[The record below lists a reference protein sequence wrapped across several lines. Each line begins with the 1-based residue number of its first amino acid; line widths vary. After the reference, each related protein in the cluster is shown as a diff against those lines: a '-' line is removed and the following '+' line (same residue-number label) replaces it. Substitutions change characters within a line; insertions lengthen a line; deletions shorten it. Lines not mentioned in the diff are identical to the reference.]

1 MISMSRSRI
10 LTLSFAA
17 CLVTVALAG
26 VDAREPI
33 AVAPVAEAEAA
44 QAADRGK
51 EVYTANK
58 CQMCHMIDG
67 VGSKRAPL
75 DGVGAKLSK
84 DDLRKWIV
92 APSEMNAKVKKPSF
106 AKISADDLTALVDY
120 LATLKK

>member
-75 DGVGAKLSK
+75 DGGGAKLSK